1 MIKYH
6 FFDDL
11 DKTKEL
17 LTMITQTVPK
27 ERYGKLSMS
36 DWMLNENKELR
47 KISKLN
53 EASLVKKDKQIS
65 VMRDELSR
73 KVQLPRPIEVVDCEL
88 FSQSTC

>member
-1 MIKYH
+1 
-6 FFDDL
+6 
-11 DKTKEL
+11 
-17 LTMITQTVPK
+17 MITKTIPK

-73 KVQLPRPIEVVDCEL
+73 KDEVIRKL
-88 FSQSTC
+88 QNRWSNKNHNLLINFMIN